1 MKESDSK
8 FNSIHVQLRKVLAS
22 TNSESSLQLANQLLS
37 FKVPEKSNKDCIKT
51 FTAITCHISSLDANQ
66 TSLTCLIDFI
76 KSLLSYLSPLWDY
89 ADTLSI
95 HDCVASLLQNVI
107 KPCQKLSIDKP
118 EDTINLLI
126 LIINF
131 SLIDQFM
138 YERKTVSVSHNSTKH
153 KLLTYCCE
161 SAIHLLLQDHIIQ
174 LSRTNPIFAKQVLS
188 LRERILPLLASY
200 SISPQRILDMVRRQ
214 LLVYYILTNYGL
226 TMI

>member
-51 FTAITCHISSLDANQ
+51 FTAITCHISSLDANS
-66 TSLTCLIDFI
+66 TSLNCLIDFI
-76 KSLLSYLSPLWDY
+76 KNLLPYLSPLWDH

-107 KPCQKLSIDKP
+107 KLCQKLSIDKP
-118 EDTINLLI
+118 DETISLLTA
-126 LIINF
+126 IID
-131 SLIDQFM
+131 SRLIDQFM
-138 YERKTVSVSHNSTKH
+138 YERKTVSVSHDSTKH

-161 SAIHLLLQDHIIQ
+161 SALHLILQDHIIQ
-174 LSRTNPIFAKQVLS
+174 LTKTNSTLIKQVLS
-188 LRERILPLLASY
+188 IREHIITLLTAHSL
-200 SISPQRILDMVRRQ
+200 SPQRILDMVRRQ
-214 LLVYYILTNYGL
+214 LIASILYTSHL
-226 TMI
+226 RI

>member
-51 FTAITCHISSLDANQ
+51 FTAITCHISSSDANP
-66 TSLTCLIDFI
+66 TSLACLIDFI
-76 KSLLSYLSPLWDY
+76 KSLLSYLSPLWDH
-89 ADTLSI
+89 ADTLTI
-95 HDCVASLLQNVI
+95 HDCVASLLQNI
-107 KPCQKLSIDKP
+107 LKLCQRLSIDKP

-131 SLIDQFM
+131 SLIEQFM
-138 YERKTVSVSHNSTKH
+138 YERKTLSVSHDSTKH

-161 SAIHLLLQDHIIQ
+161 SATHILLQNHIIQ
-174 LSRTNPIFAKQVLS
+174 LTQTNSLFAKQVLS
-188 LRERILPLLASY
+188 LRCRIMTLLTAHSL
-200 SISPQRILDMVRRQ
+200 SPQRILDMVSRLLFTSQ
-214 LLVYYILTNYGL
+214 LHNSHLN
-226 TMI
+226 